1 MIKVNVVSN
10 NNLWKRYLK
19 RPADHINRNIKKL
32 NKKNKLYKKKILI
45 CTILLSGNREIKKLN
60 KQFRNKNK
68 STDVLSFPF
77 YEKREM
83 KLKLKKKKEIYLGD
97 IIISINKIKNK
108 KDKKNIEEKL
118 KKLFIHGLT
127 HLLGYRHEKDKEFYV
142 MNKVEKTFYNY
153 MK

>member
-1 MIKVNVVSN
+1 MINLNVFSEEKA
-10 NNLWKRYLK
+10 WSKKLK
-19 RPADHINRNIKKL
+19 KKDFFFKSICDAFPKKYKFL
-32 NKKNKLYKKKILI
+32 NKKISLSLLLSNNKKIKI
-45 CTILLSGNREIKKLN
+45 LN
-60 KQFRNKNK
+60 KKFRKKNTH
-68 STDVLSFPF
+68 TDILSFPF
-77 YEKREM
+77 RQKI
-83 KLKLKKKKEIYLGD
+83 KNIKEIYLGD

-108 KDKKNIEEKL
+108 KDKKNIDDQL